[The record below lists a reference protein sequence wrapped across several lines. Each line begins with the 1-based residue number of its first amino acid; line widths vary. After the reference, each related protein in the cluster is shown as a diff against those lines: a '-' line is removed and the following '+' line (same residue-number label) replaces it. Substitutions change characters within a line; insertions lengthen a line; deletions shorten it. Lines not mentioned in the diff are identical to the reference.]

1 MKIAILGYSGSGKS
15 TLARELGALYGLP
28 VLHLDS
34 VRFLPGWQIRD
45 REEAQGMVR
54 AFLDAHA
61 EWVID
66 GNYRRFAQEERL
78 EQADLIVLMLFPR
91 MVSLFRCWKRYR
103 KYKHTTREDMS
114 PGCNEKLD
122 AEFVR
127 WILWEGRTRSIRAH
141 YRRIAKQYA
150 EKTVILRS
158 QRQIDRFVR
167 SCRDSRPP
175 EQNAG

>member
-1 MKIAILGYSGSGKS
+1 
-15 TLARELGALYGLP
+15 
-28 VLHLDS
+28 
-34 VRFLPGWQIRD
+34 
-45 REEAQGMVR
+45 
-54 AFLDAHA
+54 
-61 EWVID
+61 
-66 GNYRRFAQEERL
+66 
-78 EQADLIVLMLFPR
+78 
-91 MVSLFRCWKRYR
+91 
-103 KYKHTTREDMS
+103 MS

-127 WILWEGRTRSIRAH
+127 WILWEGRTRGIRAH

>member
-1 MKIAILGYSGSGKS
+1 MKIAVLGYSGSGKS
-15 TLARELGALYGLP
+15 TLARELGALYRLP

-34 VRFLPGWQIRD
+34 VQFLPGWQTRD
-45 REEAQGMVR
+45 REEARGMVR
-54 AFLDAHA
+54 VFLDTHT

-66 GNYRRFAQEERL
+66 GNYRRFDQEERL

-103 KYKHTTREDMS
+103 KYKNTTREDMS

-127 WILWEGRTRSIRAH
+127 WILWEGRTRGVRAH

-158 QRQIDRFVR
+158 QRQIDRFLELR
-167 SCRDSRPP
+167 RT
-175 EQNAG
+175 GG

>member
-34 VRFLPGWQIRD
+34 VQFLPGWQIRD

-54 AFLDAHA
+54 AFLDTHA

-66 GNYRRFAQEERL
+66 GSYRRFAQEERL
-78 EQADLIVLMLFPR
+78 EQADRIVLMLFPR
-91 MVSLFRCWKRYR
+91 LVSLFRCWKRYR
-103 KYKHTTREDMS
+103 KYRNTTREDMS
-114 PGCNEKLD
+114 PGCPEKLD

-127 WILWEGRTRSIRAH
+127 WILWKGRGRSVRAH